1 MKAAVALLIFV
12 GALIIVA
19 TVMMAENITLVALEP
34 LTVYKTPSGEA
45 LQSST
50 GFAEIITAGSRMTVT
65 SCVDVKHY
73 VVPEVR
79 LNDGRVGYVIEG
91 KFNLERKSFAVSF
104 GWPIV
109 INC

>member
-1 MKAAVALLIFV
+1 MKAIAALVVFI
-12 GALIIVA
+12 GALIIA
-19 TVMMAENITLVALEP
+19 IAVMMAETITLVALEP
-34 LTVYKTPSGEA
+34 LAVYKTPSGEV

-50 GFAEIITAGSRMTVT
+50 GAAEIIAAGSRLAVT